1 MSGLNKPTIEGLIEK
16 LLSDNYIKPDEAET
30 VQSMLQSATS
40 GMTTEEISILIGSL
54 NDKVEAP
61 SSELL
66 TQDGINLSV
75 LESAIN
81 ETTKVIIREKIE
93 RENNQKE
100 NVPIENARTREEIE
114 ELKRQE
120 AIKETKEFFK
130 SNSFLA
136 GLNMTKDEMEKF
148 AQIKN
153 DPKVNEYAELKNQHI
168 KNGLSEDEAHQKA
181 QKQTRIKRNK
191 RRN

>member
-81 ETTKVIIREKIE
+81 ETTKVIIRDSKKNKTIRNQFIS
-93 RENNQKE
+93 RE
-100 NVPIENARTREEIE
+100 VPYVTDKRT
-114 ELKRQE
+114 
-120 AIKETKEFFK
+120 
-130 SNSFLA
+130 
-136 GLNMTKDEMEKF
+136 G
-148 AQIKN
+148 
-153 DPKVNEYAELKNQHI
+153 
-168 KNGLSEDEAHQKA
+168 
-181 QKQTRIKRNK
+181 
-191 RRN
+191 